1 MSVSRTRWAAVGA
14 AIAVAIGG
22 GGLFIANAGT
32 LPPYSDDSVF
42 HPIEPERVLDTRR
55 TIFVSNGTLKLDV
68 EGPIQTISAAGTIIS
83 QQVVPTTATA
93 VAINLTVTEGLKR
106 SGYGFV
112 KVYPCVNIADPEP
125 VASAINFENN
135 VDIANSLVVKTS
147 ATGEICLSVFGTADL
162 IVDISGYY
170 DDSRLEEIESRLNT
184 AEIESET
191 IVMTYPVFGK
201 IYSLGGFGTVTDVR
215 AQQHVLIEN
224 GYGDFG
230 FDIPA
235 SPAASGRTDWAY
247 RLKSVQICIPAFGVA
262 NGGYIRDVEI
272 FGGGSATQLEFFDN
286 IPSSRWSTIAAD
298 CETWEIAPQNRSFSS
313 VYRIAFDVYDPAGG
327 DGDVQIQMIRASYEA
342 YYSGVG
348 GIATPGL

>member
-55 TIFVSNGTLKLDV
+55 TIFVSNGTIELDV
-68 EGPIQTISAAGTIIS
+68 EGPIPTISAAGTIIS
-83 QQVVPTTATA
+83 KTVVPTTASA
-93 VAINLTVTEGLKR
+93 VAINLTVTEGSKR

-112 KVYPCVNIADPEP
+112 KVYPCVNVTDPEP

-162 IVDISGYY
+162 IIDISGYY
-170 DDSRLEEIESRLNT
+170 DDSRLDALQDEVADL
-184 AEIESET
+184 EIESET
-191 IVMTYPVFGK
+191 ITMSYPVFGN
-201 IYSLGGFGTVTDVR
+201 IYSMGYPDLNIVDVR
-215 AQQHVLIEN
+215 AQQHVLLSN
-224 GYGDFG
+224 ATGWVG

-235 SPAASGRTDWAY
+235 APVASGRSNWAF
-247 RLKSVQICIPAFGVA
+247 RLQTIRICIPRFGVTS
-262 NGGYIRDVEI
+262 GGYIRDVKI
-272 FGGGSATQLEFFDN
+272 FRGGSATELQNFT
-286 IPSSRWSTIAAD
+286 IVPSSNWSTTLED
-298 CETWEIAPQNRSFSS
+298 CETWELDYDPSQGFST
-313 VYRIAFDVYDPAGG
+313 VYRLEIEVWDTSGS
-327 DGDVQIQMIRASYEA
+327 DGDVAIQLIRATYESYP
-342 YYSGVG
+342 
-348 GIATPGL
+348 I

>member
-55 TIFVSNGTLKLDV
+55 TIFVSNGTIELDV
-68 EGPIQTISAAGTIIS
+68 EGPIPTISAAGTIIS
-83 QQVVPTTATA
+83 KTVVPTTASA
-93 VAINLTVTEGLKR
+93 VAINLTVTEGSKR

-112 KVYPCVNIADPEP
+112 KVYPCVNVTDPEP
-125 VASAINFENN
+125 VSSAINFENN

-170 DDSRLEEIESRLNT
+170 DDSRMDEFESRLNI

-191 IVMTYPVFGK
+191 ITMTYPVFEN
-201 IYSLGGFGTVTDVR
+201 IYSMGYTGTINSDR
-215 AQQHVLIEN
+215 ALQQVDLSNGTGLI
-224 GYGDFG
+224 G

-235 SPAASGRTDWAY
+235 APVASGRDNWAF
-247 RLKSVQICIPAFGVA
+247 RLQNIRICIPRFGVTS
-262 NGGYIRDVEI
+262 GGYIRDVKI
-272 FGGGSATQLEFFDN
+272 FRGGSATELQNFTI
-286 IPSSRWSTIAAD
+286 IPSSNWSTTLED
-298 CETWEIAPQNRSFSS
+298 CETWELDYDPSQGFST
-313 VYRIAFDVYDPAGG
+313 VYRLEIEVWDTSGS
-327 DGDVQIQMIRASYEA
+327 DGDVAIQLIRATYQSYP
-342 YYSGVG
+342 
-348 GIATPGL
+348 I